1 MFQSFIFRHGQYQ
14 EVQLTGNKRCFGR
27 SMTFKV
33 KEAWEVKDVE
43 KGCSWQEDTCAPS
56 VWELTH
62 MYTQKSIVTKYAFL
76 PPGQKLATFSV
87 KCQRVNIFGFVGCTA
102 SVTTTP
108 LDRRD
113 KSATIRDKWVWLC
126 SNDIIYGHWYLSSV
140 WSSPATTRDSPANA
154 FLPPFQQVY
163 TSDTT
168 LFSYIFLWEMG
179 RSLQCP
185 HGTQVLH
192 DPWIQWVAKDQGHR
206 LEFASVRGHVSW
218 VLVPQRTACKEPARR
233 RGWGPSCLKKE
244 EAESSRCWAGV
255 LSV

>member
-140 WSSPATTRDSPANA
+140 WSSPATTRDSPAMDF
-154 FLPPFQQVY
+154 FLHFKRFTHQTPPCFPTFFFGKWGDPCSVPMAPR
-163 TSDTT
+163 
-168 LFSYIFLWEMG
+168 FSMTHEFSGWRRTKGIVWSLLLWGDM
-179 RSLQCP
+179 
-185 HGTQVLH
+185 
-192 DPWIQWVAKDQGHR
+192 
-206 LEFASVRGHVSW
+206 
-218 VLVPQRTACKEPARR
+218 LVGCLCLRELPARSQ
-233 RGWGPSCLKKE
+233 PD
-244 EAESSRCWAGV
+244 AGAGD
-255 LSV
+255 LPA